1 MKKNITVLGTGMVGK
16 AIAVDLCND
25 YNVTSVD
32 LSPENLDDLK
42 KHYPIHTI
50 TADVTVTQKLKRIL
64 EDADLVIGA
73 VPGFIGYNVLK
84 TVIQCDK
91 NAVDISFF
99 NEDPFTLDEL
109 ARKKKVTIAV
119 DCGVA
124 PGMDNII
131 LGYYDA
137 HMKVDKFTCYVGGL
151 PRIRTLPFE
160 YKAPFSPIDVL
171 EEYTRPARYVVDGK
185 TVIMPALSEPEL
197 LQFDEIGTLE
207 AFNTDGLR
215 TLVHTMKH
223 IPDMK
228 EKTLRY
234 PGHIHLMSVLREM
247 GYFSKEYMVIK
258 GKKIR
263 PIDVTAQLIFPKWKY
278 ERYEEE
284 FTVMRVIVEGMDK
297 NKRKRFTYDLLDRY
311 EHSTN
316 TASMSRTTGYTCT
329 AIARLVIEGSYNN
342 YGINPPEYFGRDE
355 KSFGEIIK
363 YLKAR
368 QVYYTLSEE
377 IIS

>member
-1 MKKNITVLGTGMVGK
+1 MKKNIIVLGAGMVGK
-16 AIAVDLCND
+16 AIAIDLCND
-25 YNVTSVD
+25 YKVTSVD
-32 LSPENLDDLK
+32 LSAKNLDDLK

-50 TADVTVTQKLKRIL
+50 AADITVTQKLKPII
-64 EDADLVIGA
+64 EHSDLVIGA
-73 VPGFIGYNVLK
+73 VPGFMGYETLK
-84 TVIQCDK
+84 TVIQCGK

-99 NEDPFTLDEL
+99 NEDPFSLDEL

-137 HMKVDKFTCYVGGL
+137 HMKVEKFLCYVGGL
-151 PRIRTLPFE
+151 PRTRTLPFE

-171 EEYTRPARYVVDGK
+171 EEYTRTARYVVDGK
-185 TVIMPALSEPEL
+185 IVVIPALSEPEFL
-197 LQFDEIGTLE
+197 EFAEIGTLE

-215 TLVHTMKH
+215 TLIHTMKH
-223 IPDMK
+223 IPNMK

-234 PGHIHLMSVLREM
+234 PGHIQLMGALREM
-247 GYFSKEYMVIK
+247 GYLSKEDMVIK

-263 PIDVTAQLIFPKWKY
+263 PIDVTTQLLFPKWKY
-278 ERYEEE
+278 EPHEEE
-284 FTVMRVIVEGMDK
+284 FTVMRVIVEGVNKD
-297 NKRKRFTYDLLDRY
+297 KRKRFVYDLLDRY
-311 EHSTN
+311 EHSTK

-329 AIARLVIEGSYNN
+329 AIARLILEGNYKN

-355 KSFGEIIK
+355 QSFGEIIK
-363 YLKAR
+363 YLKSR
-368 QVYYTLSEE
+368 QVFYKLTEE
-377 IIS
+377 TI

>member
-1 MKKNITVLGTGMVGK
+1 M
-16 AIAVDLCND
+16 
-25 YNVTSVD
+25 
-32 LSPENLDDLK
+32 
-42 KHYPIHTI
+42 
-50 TADVTVTQKLKRIL
+50 
-64 EDADLVIGA
+64 
-73 VPGFIGYNVLK
+73 
-84 TVIQCDK
+84 
-91 NAVDISFF
+91 
-99 NEDPFTLDEL
+99 DEL

-137 HMKVDKFTCYVGGL
+137 HMKVEKFLCYVGGL
-151 PRIRTLPFE
+151 PRTRTLPFQ

-185 TVIMPALSEPEL
+185 IVVMPALSEPEL
-197 LQFDEIGTLE
+197 LEFGDIGTLE

-223 IPDMK
+223 IPGMK

-234 PGHIHLMSVLREM
+234 PGHIQLMGILREI
-247 GYFSKEYMVIK
+247 GYFSKEEMVIK

-263 PIDVTAQLIFPKWKY
+263 PVDVTAQLLFPKWKY
-278 ERYEEE
+278 EPHEEE
-284 FTVMRVIVEGMDK
+284 FTVMRVIIEGIDK
-297 NKRKRFTYDLLDRY
+297 NKRKRFVYDLFDRY
-311 EHSTN
+311 DHSTK
-316 TASMSRTTGYTCT
+316 TTSMSRTTGYTCT
-329 AIARLVIEGSYNN
+329 AIARLIIEGKYKN

-363 YLKAR
+363 YLKSR
-368 QVYYTLSEE
+368 QVFYTLKEE
-377 IIS
+377 PI

>member
-1 MKKNITVLGTGMVGK
+1 MKKNIVVLGAGMVGK
-16 AIAVDLCND
+16 TIAIDLCSD
-25 YNVTSVD
+25 YQVTSVD
-32 LSPENLDDLK
+32 LSAKNLDDLK
-42 KHYPIHTI
+42 KHNSIHTI
-50 TADVTVTQKLKRIL
+50 AADITVTQKLKPII
-64 EDADLVIGA
+64 EPADLVVGA
-73 VPGFIGYNVLK
+73 VPGFMGYEMLK
-84 TVIQCDK
+84 TVIQCGK

-99 NEDPFTLDEL
+99 NEDPFSLDEL

-137 HMKVDKFTCYVGGL
+137 HMKVEKFLCYVGGL
-151 PRIRTLPFE
+151 PRTRALPFE

-185 TVIMPALSEPEL
+185 IVVMPALSECEYL
-197 LQFDEIGTLE
+197 EFDAIGTLE

-215 TLVHTMKH
+215 TLIHTMKH

-234 PGHIHLMSVLREM
+234 PGHIQIMGILSEM
-247 GYFSKEYMVIK
+247 GYFSKEDMVIK

-263 PIDVTAQLIFPKWKY
+263 PIDVTAQLLFPKWKY
-278 ERYEEE
+278 KPNEEE
-284 FTVMRVIVEGMDK
+284 FTVMRVIVEGIDK
-297 NKRKRFTYDLLDRY
+297 NKRKRFVYDLFDRY
-311 EHSTN
+311 EHSTK
-316 TASMSRTTGYTCT
+316 TTSMSRTTGYTCT
-329 AIARLVIEGSYNN
+329 AIARLIIEGKYKN

-363 YLKAR
+363 YLKNR
-368 QVYYTLSEE
+368 QVFYKLTEE
-377 IIS
+377 TI